1 MDLVSRWILKFL
13 SNIFIKKSIPLLFS
27 ELVYDISL
35 GVSGDSDKIS
45 VVPLL
50 ENEDLIYVHHEELG
64 VFLSTSTIGSGLVTF
79 QSVRHSKGFC

>member
-27 ELVYDISL
+27 ELVNDISL

-64 VFLSTSTIGSGLVTF
+64 VFLVN
-79 QSVRHSKGFC
+79 QHDW